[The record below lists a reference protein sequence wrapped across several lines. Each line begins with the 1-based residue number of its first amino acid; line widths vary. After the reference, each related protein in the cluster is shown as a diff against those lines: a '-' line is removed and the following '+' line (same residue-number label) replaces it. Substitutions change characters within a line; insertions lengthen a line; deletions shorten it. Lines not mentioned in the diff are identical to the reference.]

1 MSTNMNQPVVPR
13 EPTTTATP
21 AGHRGSVAPVAGVG
35 LLAVAVAAGAF
46 SLGAIPRRRR
56 EAELVAATAAARA
69 AKPVVNVVRP
79 RRDASHAELLL
90 PGSALPWL
98 QADLYAR
105 TNGYLKQRLVD
116 IGDRV
121 KQGQLLAVIEAPDID
136 AQLEQAQ
143 ATVVQ
148 SRATLVRAEADEVY
162 AGQQEERFTKLYQ
175 QNAATQQD
183 YENYITLHKSATA
196 NVSAMK
202 ATIQVNEADVLRL
215 TTLQAFQKLTAPFD
229 GVVTARNVDPGDLVT
244 ADNPG
249 SERLLFRIQDTDP
262 VRVFVDVPQIDS
274 TFIKRGQ
281 PATVFRREDPS
292 RLFTGTVSR
301 TADSL
306 DSVTRTLRTE
316 IDIPNP
322 DGALMPGMY
331 LQVKLAMAGKT
342 APILIPTAAMVIRSN
357 GPTVAVLD
365 QTGAVRYRAINVGR
379 DYGAEIEVISG
390 LTGDEQVVMHPG
402 DDLPEGMAVEVN
414 GAAGR

>member
-1 MSTNMNQPVVPR
+1 MVPA
-13 EPTTTATP
+13 EATTAGAS

-46 SLGAIPRRRR
+46 SVGAIPRRRR
-56 EAELVAATAAARA
+56 EAELVAATAAAQA

-121 KQGQLLAVIEAPDID
+121 KHGQLLAEIEAPDID

-143 ATVVQ
+143 AAVVQ

-162 AGQQEERFTKLYQ
+162 AGQQETRFTKLYQ

-183 YENYITLHKSATA
+183 YENYVTLHKSATA
-196 NVSAMK
+196 NVAAMK

-215 TTLQAFQKLTAPFD
+215 TTLKAFQKLTAPFA

-262 VRVFVDVPQIDS
+262 IRVFVDVPQIDS

-292 RLFTGTVSR
+292 RLFAGTVTR

-322 DGALMPGMY
+322 DGALLPGMY
-331 LQVKLAMAGKT
+331 LQVKLATAGRT
-342 APILIPTAAMVIRSN
+342 TPILIPTAAMVIRSN

-365 QTGAVRYRAINVGR
+365 PTGAVRYRGINVGR

-402 DDLPEGMAVEVN
+402 DDLPEGMVVAVN
-414 GAAGR
+414 GTAAP